1 MKTVTEKVGRYL
13 PFPKIPRK
21 APTKMAGAFSNA
33 RWSALRPMG
42 PAYGRDPRDAPSLSL
57 RLPGNAPQGRVSSAS
72 AHTGPARRTA
82 ALDGFQKS
90 PSLRRGRR
98 AGPLAPGHRAP
109 SCDAPHGSRLLG
121 VGSIGAH
128 LPGLALLWQLA
139 RSVQARYGFCCTE
152 SSCRLRRGRA
162 APKSLS
168 PKRPGRL
175 LRPGPNAQSPR
186 PFWFSNALRSSSQ
199 NALIAVAIPRSVK
212 RTMIPLDRST
222 ANPSLPPLTFL
233 VAPSDFEW

>member
-1 MKTVTEKVGRYL
+1 
-13 PFPKIPRK
+13 
-21 APTKMAGAFSNA
+21 
-33 RWSALRPMG
+33 MG

-57 RLPGNAPQGRVSSAS
+57 RLPGNAPQGRVSFAS

-121 VGSIGAH
+121 VGSTGAH
-128 LPGLALLWQLA
+128 LHGIILPPAAGANRSEVALA
-139 RSVQARYGFCCTE
+139 
-152 SSCRLRRGRA
+152 
-162 APKSLS
+162 K
-168 PKRPGRL
+168 KPGRL
-175 LRPGPNAQSPR
+175 LRPGSSAQSPR
-186 PFWFSNALRSSSQ
+186 PFWFSCALRSSSQ

-212 RTMIPLDRST
+212 RTTRPDERL
-222 ANPSLPPLTFL
+222 AAKPSLPPLTFL
-233 VAPSDFEW
+233 VPPSDFE

>member
-152 SSCRLRRGRA
+152 SSCRLRRGSRSEVA
-162 APKSLS
+162 LAKKAGTPVASR
-168 PKRPGRL
+168 PKRSIPSSVLVLERFAL
-175 LRPGPNAQSPR
+175 KLPERPHRRRYSA
-186 PFWFSNALRSSSQ
+186 
-199 NALIAVAIPRSVK
+199 K
-212 RTMIPLDRST
+212 RKADDDTT
-222 ANPSLPPLTFL
+222 
-233 VAPSDFEW
+233 